1 MASKIVLFLLL
12 LGLTLKDGETSS
24 ICKGYATVIGRINE
38 LPPNQSECPTN
49 STAGHPQNLAAIIRV
64 IVNGDVNRYHT
75 VLNMAR
81 NIERRSIKM
90 EDAIYEALC
99 LVAKK
104 TISDPIKILDFYN
117 QIDDK
122 YYISPYRFYRV
133 FVKRSAK
140 VLSQAV
146 TNNSY
151 TKFWMITGLLRRLTE
166 SEQYYTKE
174 ILEALFDIVLSS
186 ESPLNV
192 VQRLSFF
199 GASSEQLTMAHLQ
212 LLNRPEVQSNSSAH
226 AELLDNLRQL
236 MIKPAYQRSVDFR
249 LRRKVYRLF
258 PHYIDWVSTSFMASL
273 RRANID
279 IEDYLVSCRKQ
290 DGTLTI
296 CTHDVAPWN
305 ENSVDYIIEVAH
317 NKTLVAL
324 RFNFFNC
331 AAVNSTIPISTRVT
345 KNFYVSH
352 DYYWWRVVLVPNGL
366 ALFDDATSSLVL
378 CGGDS
383 VQWDGDKHYA
393 YARRAEDFEAHR
405 DECTWLFE
413 NYE

>member
-64 IVNGDVNRYHT
+64 IVNGDVNRYYT

-117 QIDDK
+117 QIRNK
-122 YYISPYRFYRV
+122 YYVSPLRFYRV

-192 VQRLSFF
+192 VQRLSSF

-212 LLNRPEVQSNSSAH
+212 LLNRPEVRSNSSAH

-249 LRRKVYRLF
+249 LRRNVYRLF
-258 PHYIDWVSTSFMASL
+258 PHYIGWVSTSFMARL

-279 IEDYLVSCRKQ
+279 SKDYLVSCRKQ
-290 DGTLTI
+290 DWSFTL
-296 CTHDVAPWN
+296 CTNHLVSQN
-305 ENSVDYIIEVAH
+305 NMDYIIEVAH

-324 RFNFFNC
+324 NFNLFYN
-331 AAVNSTIPISTRVT
+331 AAVNSTIPTSTRVT
-345 KNFYVSH
+345 RNFYVNH
-352 DYYWWRVVLVPNGL
+352 GFYWWRVVLVPNGI

-383 VQWDGDKHYA
+383 AQWDGDRHYA

-405 DECTWLFE
+405 DECTWFFE
-413 NYE
+413 NDY